1 MRTYM
6 NARLLAATKLHLE
19 SGELAQNQIETNDLM
34 VTDVHIQIV
43 QQMAGDATLTTYTHL
58 FILFIYRLHE
68 GE

>member
-43 QQMAGDATLTTYTHL
+43 
-58 FILFIYRLHE
+58 
-68 GE
+68 